1 MSNTD
6 FLQLRKD
13 CEDFVK
19 ICGTFDK
26 FDKADS
32 LLPKHSKILIIGVSL
47 WVYIYIY
54 IYVYMYIYTYMY
66 VTWKAMDLY
75 L

>member
-32 LLPKHSKILIIGVSL
+32 LLPKHSKILIIGVS
-47 WVYIYIY
+47 
-54 IYVYMYIYTYMY
+54 YVYNLF
-66 VTWKAMDLY
+66 VNWVNRQSFSV
-75 L
+75 